1 MPSTLTES
9 SYIFTDKYSHGL
21 YINGGEE
28 SEEDEGEGIM
38 DPRYAFR
45 LKIYNTFRIFIVLI
59 LLLGIIG
66 LFTYI
71 LIKYVF

>member
-9 SYIFTDKYSHGL
+9 SYIFTDKYSTGL
-21 YINGGEE
+21 YINDT
-28 SEEDEGEGIM
+28 DEGDGIM
-38 DPRYAFR
+38 DAKYALR
-45 LKIYNTFRIFIVLI
+45 LKICKCLENTLRIFLVVI
-59 LLLGIIG
+59 LLSGIIG